1 MSNSQANSKNPQH
14 KHAAYKPTV
23 KPTVAVI
30 GSGMAGLAAAR
41 LMQDAGYAVTIYEAL
56 KGRGMDSHSL
66 SVDGGIIDAP
76 LRVMNA
82 TLWKNTLSLA
92 AYVGVPTFAVRTYIS
107 CNWLDNIPQQLSDP
121 SPLDNQSITMQQ
133 PTLTTWF
140 KSQRS
145 RIGNLPTV
153 ASLRFL
159 NKQNLQLLKGYLQLK
174 YALKQFKNH
183 PHQDMSLAQFHAQY
197 SFDPLFW
204 YGTLLPVI
212 HTICTCKPV
221 QIANWPAKPLLQFVE
236 KLLKGDPL
244 LRLQG
249 GTPAL
254 VDALTK
260 NIDIRSGSKVALLE
274 YQAEQ
279 VLVRNEQGE
288 QSLYDYAIVATPTT
302 QLNFLNIAQFGAELK
317 ILQQFEFDTGE
328 LVIHRDDRFMPKLR
342 KDWTVL
348 NYAMNHI
355 FSQSMFTIW
364 INAIEPTLV
373 NAPAIFQTW
382 NPLFEP
388 KADLVVSRVTLSRA
402 IANADTARLVAQ
414 IKQLQQS
421 PRRRVFFCG
430 SWLCDGLP
438 ILESA
443 VTSAMWVASQLGVTA
458 PFVGLPPLQVHADG
472 LPR

>member
-1 MSNSQANSKNPQH
+1 MRQQQAQQQNEQTPM
-14 KHAAYKPTV
+14 KPS
-23 KPTVAVI
+23 VAVI

-66 SVDGGIIDAP
+66 SIDGGSIDAP
-76 LRVMNA
+76 LRVMNT

-92 AYVGVPTFAVRTYIS
+92 AYMGVPTFAVRTYIS
-107 CNWLDNIPQQLSDP
+107 CNWLDHIEQPSSDKTHLDDQALS
-121 SPLDNQSITMQQ
+121 TQQ

-145 RIGNLPTV
+145 SIGNLPIA

-159 NKQNLQLLKGYLQLK
+159 NKKNLKLLKGYLQLK
-174 YALKQFKNH
+174 YAIKQFKNH

-236 KLLKGDPL
+236 KLLEGDPL

-249 GTPAL
+249 GTSAL
-254 VDALTK
+254 VDGLTR
-260 NIDIRSGSKVALLE
+260 NIDIRSGSKVTLLE
-274 YQAEQ
+274 YQAEH

-302 QLNFLNIAQFGAELK
+302 QLDFLNPQQFDAELK
-317 ILQQFEFDTGE
+317 LLQQFEFDTGE
-328 LVIHRDDRFMPKLR
+328 LVIHRDNRFMPKLQ

-348 NYAMNHI
+348 NYAMNQV
-355 FSQSMFTIW
+355 FSQSMFSIW
-364 INAIEPTLV
+364 INAIEPTLIH
-373 NAPAIFQTW
+373 APAIFQTW

-388 KADLVVSRVTLSRA
+388 KADLIVSRVRLSRA
-402 IANADTARLVAQ
+402 IVNADTARLVAQ
-414 IKQLQQS
+414 LKQLQQS
-421 PRRRVFFCG
+421 PTRRVFFCG

-443 VTSAMWVASQLGVTA
+443 VTSAMWVTSQLGVKA
-458 PFVGLPPLQVHADG
+458 PFVGLAPLQVPVDG
-472 LPR
+472 LAR

>member
-1 MSNSQANSKNPQH
+1 MSHTQANPENPQH
-14 KHAAYKPTV
+14 NHAAH

-41 LMQDAGYAVTIYEAL
+41 LMQDAGYAVTIFEAL
-56 KGRGMDSHSL
+56 EGRGMDSHSL
-66 SVDGGIIDAP
+66 SIDGGIIDAP

-82 TLWKNTLSLA
+82 SLWKNTLSLA
-92 AYVGVPTFAVRTYIS
+92 AYVGVPTFAVRTYMS
-107 CNWLDNIPQQLSDP
+107 CNWLD
-121 SPLDNQSITMQQ
+121 SIYQQ
-133 PTLTTWF
+133 PTLSTWF

-145 RIGNLPTV
+145 RIGNLPTA
-153 ASLRFL
+153 ASVRFL

-174 YALKQFKNH
+174 YALREFKRH

-204 YGTLLPVI
+204 YGTVLPVI

-221 QIANWPAKPLLQFVE
+221 QIAHWPAKPLLQFVE
-236 KLLKGDPL
+236 KLLEGDPL
-244 LRLQG
+244 LRLHG

-254 VDALTK
+254 VDALTID
-260 NIDIRSGSKVALLE
+260 IDIRSGSKVALLE

-288 QSLYDYAIVATPTT
+288 QALYDYAIVATPTT
-302 QLNFLNIAQFGAELK
+302 QLNFLNTAQFGAELK
-317 ILQQFEFDTGE
+317 ILKQFEFDTGE

-348 NYAMNHI
+348 NYAMNHV
-355 FSQSMFTIW
+355 FSQSMFSIW

-421 PRRRVFFCG
+421 PQRRVFFCG

-443 VTSAMWVASQLGVTA
+443 VTSAMWVASQFGVSA
-458 PFVGLPPLQVHADG
+458 PFVGLPPLQVAVDG